1 MHTSLK
7 TDKKEA
13 YRPHPEKREINSTVA
28 AIGMWRTSQFQS
40 GVHEHQMASECWG
53 VNIQEYVIR
62 WWRTALWLLSPVSMC
77 TATYLLCVKGLPGT
91 SAVSSFF
98 QSSYQL
104 LYFLYFPSIPNLRIK
119 VHSPEESKTAEE
131 GRKMNGEGLM
141 EQKQGVNLGNRTGQA
156 HGRGTPGSSR
166 GSRDSG
172 VALRP
177 VVRWEG

>member
-1 MHTSLK
+1 M
-7 TDKKEA
+7 
-13 YRPHPEKREINSTVA
+13 
-28 AIGMWRTSQFQS
+28 
-40 GVHEHQMASECWG
+40 
-53 VNIQEYVIR
+53 
-62 WWRTALWLLSPVSMC
+62 WLLSPVSMC

-177 VVRWEG
+177 VVRWEGQIPRNTGGESSRRIVGLAYFVNLIMSRGRVYIRH